1 VDRTTEKLAHYATA
15 LRNRDLTPE
24 AVRITEKLLLDTIGC
39 AIGGYQSE
47 PARIARRVAARS
59 SSVPPARVWG
69 SGEQS
74 SIDAAAFAN
83 GVMVRYLDFN
93 DTYMSQEVAHPS
105 DAIPA
110 ILAVAEAQHASGKA
124 ALTAIVAM
132 YEVFASFADACN
144 LFNKGF
150 DHGLYIALG
159 ATAGLGN
166 LLGLDV
172 ERLGNA
178 IALTCA
184 PNVPLRQT
192 RSGALTMWKGCAAA
206 AAARTSITAIEL
218 AMEGM
223 TGPSAI
229 FEGRH
234 GVFDQVT
241 GRFEL
246 AAFGGNGAPFAVER
260 SGIKYFPTE
269 YNSLVPLELI
279 LKLRAKISVEE
290 VERIHVET
298 YHFTYTE
305 IGSEPEKWRPT
316 TRETA
321 DHSLPYML
329 AVALMDGDISVASFS
344 QERIRD
350 PKLPPL
356 MDRITISENLEF
368 TQKAPASME
377 CRIELTTTRGERLV
391 ERGSYPKGHAK
402 NPMGEAEVETK
413 FRRLCTGRVSDD
425 RADAIRGA
433 VWSLEEKND
442 VSELI
447 DLIVLDKC

>member
-1 VDRTTEKLAHYATA
+1 MDQTTAKLADYATS
-15 LRNRDLTPE
+15 LRYEDLTPE
-24 AVRITEKLLLDTIGC
+24 ALRMTGKLLLDTIGC
-39 AIGGYQSE
+39 AIGGYHSE
-47 PARIARRVAARS
+47 PARIARRVASRKS
-59 SSVPPARVWG
+59 GHPPVRVWG
-69 SGEQS
+69 SGEMS
-74 SIDAAAFAN
+74 STGAAAFAN

-93 DTYMSQEVAHPS
+93 DTYMSVEVAHPS

-110 ILAVAEAQHASGKA
+110 ILAVAEARNASGKA
-124 ALTAIVAM
+124 AIAAIVTM

-150 DHGLYIALG
+150 DHGFYIALG
-159 ATAGLGN
+159 ATAGIGT
-166 LLGLDV
+166 LLGLDR
-172 ERLGNA
+172 ERMANA

-192 RSGALTMWKGCAAA
+192 RSGALTMWKGCAAP
-206 AAARTSITAIEL
+206 AAARASITAIEL
-218 AMEGM
+218 ALEGM

-246 AAFGGNGAPFAVER
+246 APFGGKGAPYAIER

-279 LKLRAKISVEE
+279 LRLREKVSADDVES
-290 VERIHVET
+290 IHVET

-329 AVALMDGDISVASFS
+329 AVALSDGDISLASFS
-344 QERIRD
+344 EERIRD
-350 PKLPPL
+350 PRLPPL
-356 MDRITISENLEF
+356 MDRIRISENAEF
-368 TQKAPASME
+368 TRKAPNSME
-377 CRIELTTTRGERLV
+377 CRIEVKSRKGETFV
-391 ERGSYPKGHAK
+391 EAGSYPKGHAK
-402 NPMGEAEVETK
+402 NPMSEAEVEAK
-413 FRRLCTGRVSDD
+413 FRKLCAGHLAEER
-425 RADAIRGA
+425 RDALMKT
-433 VWSLEEKND
+433 VWSLQEERD
-442 VSELI
+442 VGDLTG
-447 DLIVLDKC
+447 LIVLDNR